1 MAAEQMNAS
10 QTTDKSPPIDL
21 LRQAAEWHLIGLLLQ
36 CPDDGW
42 PDRLASLAVEV
53 DDPKLHAAVKA
64 AQREVTAGVY
74 HTAFGPGG
82 PAAPREVSHRDTV
95 IPGGFLSDLCGF
107 YEAFAYQPPAMETPD
122 HVASEA
128 GFIGYMRLKEAY
140 ARTCNDDEQ
149 AQIAAVAAT
158 RFIEEHLAMLAH
170 RFAASV
176 KDSGIEYLELA
187 AESLLNRV
195 GPMPETSGVDSPL
208 PILDDDDSALSC
220 GAEDAGDI

>member
-1 MAAEQMNAS
+1 MNAS

-21 LRQAAEWHLIGLLLQ
+21 IRQAAEWHLIGLLLQ

-42 PDRLASLAVEV
+42 SDRLASLAAEV
-53 DDPKLHAAVKA
+53 DDPSLHAAVKA

-82 PAAPREVSHRDTV
+82 PAAPREVSHRDSV
-95 IPGGFLSDLCGF
+95 IPGGFLADLCGY
-107 YEAFAYQPPAMETPD
+107 YEAFAYQPPAGETPD

-128 GFIGYMRLKEAY
+128 GFIGYLRLKEAY
-140 ARTCNDDEQ
+140 ARTCGDDEQ
-149 AQIAAVAAT
+149 ARIAAVAAR

-176 KDSGIEYLELA
+176 KDSGIAYLALT

-195 GPMPETSGVDSPL
+195 GPMPNGTSLSNVRAT
-208 PILDDDDSALSC
+208 SALSFHWI
-220 GAEDAGDI
+220 AYFNIQRLSSS